1 MRRPVPWSW
10 LGASVILGIVLGAAL
25 ILSPAR
31 TPEPTQPSSGA
42 TRTDLLRDFRNFFE
56 GSSLEGSGW
65 GRCPDPITW
74 SVDVTGLPRDQRRP
88 EVIRLASAMLAW
100 ATASGL
106 PVAYLGRQRLDYD
119 RATHQLLPA
128 DGTAPARRHIY
139 VSFLREG
146 VSPLL
151 VGDVVG
157 LAMPD
162 RVVVP
167 TREVIGGVV
176 ILRSAFVRGGDAD
189 YPLLLRG
196 LDLHEIGHAMSLGHA
211 RYVTNAMYP
220 TIRPRTE
227 LGLGDDRGARAFLR
241 PCGT

>member
-1 MRRPVPWSW
+1 M
-10 LGASVILGIVLGAAL
+10 
-25 ILSPAR
+25 
-31 TPEPTQPSSGA
+31 
-42 TRTDLLRDFRNFFE
+42 RDFTSFFA

-65 GRCPDPITW
+65 AQCPEPITW
-74 SVDVTGLPRDQRRP
+74 SVDVSALPRDQRRP
-88 EVIRLASAMLAW
+88 EVLRLTSAMLAW

-106 PVAYLGRQRLDYD
+106 PVSYQVRERLEYD
-119 RATHQLLPA
+119 QATHQLVPA
-128 DGTAPARRHIY
+128 DGGPLARRHIY

-157 LAMPD
+157 LAMPS

-167 TREVIGGVV
+167 THEVVGGDV
-176 ILRSAFVRGGDAD
+176 ILRAAFVRGGDTD

-196 LDLHEIGHAMSLGHA
+196 LDLHEIGHAMALGHA

-220 TIRPRTE
+220 TIRTRTR
-227 LGLGDDRGARAFLR
+227 LGLGDTRGAKAFIK
-241 PCGT
+241 PCGG